1 MIYKV
6 FYQETKDQSPRR
18 ENTTLY
24 TLILTLLTNLRAVLK
39 HVNSL
44 KNTLATTLSLSSY
57 FLTNTSITKKRL
69 VFLN

>member
-18 ENTTLY
+18 ENTKAY
-24 TLILTLLTNLRAVLK
+24 TLILTLLTNLRLVLK